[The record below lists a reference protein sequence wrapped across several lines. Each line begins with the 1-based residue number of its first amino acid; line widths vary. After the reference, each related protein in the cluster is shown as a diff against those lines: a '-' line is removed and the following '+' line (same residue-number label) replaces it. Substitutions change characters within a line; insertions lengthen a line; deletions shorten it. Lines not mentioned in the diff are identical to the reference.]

1 MKARLIWGNLVSGN
15 IQRTADFY
23 SALGFKKN
31 GKGEAGQSVSFFFAN
46 NDFII
51 NFFTEE
57 RLSKPMN
64 GGLSL
69 PMMSNEVI
77 FSISADSKE
86 EVDQWV
92 QKVIDAKGT
101 ICTPPQGFEQGY
113 TFCFADPDNHKFN
126 VLYWPGM

>member
-15 IQRTADFY
+15 IKRTVDFY
-23 SALGFKKN
+23 TALGFKRN
-31 GKGEAGQSVSFFFAN
+31 GKSNDGEYASFFFAN

-64 GGLSL
+64 GGLSIPL
-69 PMMSNEVI
+69 TSNEVM

-86 EVDQWV
+86 EVEQWV
-92 QKVIDAKGT
+92 ERVQAAHGT
-101 ICTPPQGFEQGY
+101 IFSPPQSYEQGY
-113 TFCFADPDNHKFN
+113 TFGFADPDGHKFN
-126 VLYWPGM
+126 ILYWPEM